1 MAERSVA
8 ISACELQQRWLQVL
22 KRLAVKQK
30 PALAL
35 DVIALSCHL
44 CLREAAKNGS
54 RIWGLLAVMQKVA
67 LALNVIALGCHQCMC
82 DAATMA
88 PGFEPFG
95 RMQKGC
101 SGR

>member
-44 CLREAAKNGS
+44 CLREAAKNWQQDLGTSGS
-54 RIWGLLAVMQKVA
+54 DAE
-67 LALNVIALGCHQCMC
+67 GC
-82 DAATMA
+82 
-88 PGFEPFG
+88 FG
-95 RMQKGC
+95 AKRHRTRLP
-101 SGR
+101 SVHV